1 MSTEA
6 KQWLVAHKFTVKNYS
21 AARDMDGDEITVS
34 VDGEATL
41 AVYANCTDTLQNYE
55 KLAKNLT
62 EAISIVKEYNK
73 LYSRG

>member
-6 KQWLVAHKFTVKNYS
+6 KQWLVAHKFTVKSYS
-21 AARDMDGDEITVS
+21 AARDM
-34 VDGEATL
+34 DGEATL
-41 AVYANCTDTLQNYE
+41 AVYANCADTLQNYE